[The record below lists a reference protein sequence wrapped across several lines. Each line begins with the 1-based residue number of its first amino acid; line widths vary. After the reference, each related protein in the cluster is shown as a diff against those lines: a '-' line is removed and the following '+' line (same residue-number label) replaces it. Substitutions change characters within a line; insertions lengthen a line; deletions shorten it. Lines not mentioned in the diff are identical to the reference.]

1 MSLVHLLLVLLLLM
15 LVHLLLVLLLL
26 MLVHLLLVHI
36 SCCYWCCSPTVGSSI
51 VCSHL
56 GVLLASS
63 LDIPCR
69 GLTTAKET
77 VYEMLAKTKM
87 YLKES

>member
-1 MSLVHLLLVLLLLM
+1 MS

-36 SCCYWCCSPTVGSSI
+36 SCSCWCCSLIVGSSI
-51 VCSHL
+51 VCSHV

-63 LDIPCR
+63 LDIPCK

-77 VYEMLAKTKM
+77 VYQMLAKTKM
-87 YLKES
+87 YFQEF